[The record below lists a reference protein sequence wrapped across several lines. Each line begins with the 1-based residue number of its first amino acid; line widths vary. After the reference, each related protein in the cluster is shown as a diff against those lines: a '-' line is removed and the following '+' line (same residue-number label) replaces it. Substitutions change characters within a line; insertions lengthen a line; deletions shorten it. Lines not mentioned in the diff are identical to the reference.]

1 VSRGNDVTRDGGDFG
16 GAGAAGR
23 GTLVS
28 ARVGCFIASIS
39 NIILHT
45 RLRERERERE
55 REINN
60 INSGI
65 P

>member
-1 VSRGNDVTRDGGDFG
+1 MTSRETEGISVAQGT
-16 GAGAAGR
+16 AGR

-45 RLRERERERE
+45 RF
-55 REINN
+55 INN

-65 P
+65 PLKRIRFWG